1 MESKIVLNL
10 WFLSGSWLIFIDL
23 SFSPIFLFEK
33 HIKIERLTDKALWGT
48 LSPNKICFAWFYSML
63 SRTVLIEVQLFH
75 FGIVWRI
82 HFFSFIPFFFFSL
95 LTCSDLSVCSKY
107 MLYFFQSAV
116 NKAVNIVLSIAKDIP
131 LWKFAYLHHKQQK
144 VSILFWLF

>member
-82 HFFSFIPFFFFSL
+82 HFFSFIPFFFFPSYLFWSLCVLKVHALLFSECCKQSSKYSVINSQRYPTLEICL
-95 LTCSDLSVCSKY
+95 LTS
-107 MLYFFQSAV
+107 
-116 NKAVNIVLSIAKDIP
+116 
-131 LWKFAYLHHKQQK
+131 
-144 VSILFWLF
+144 

>member
-1 MESKIVLNL
+1 MLVKKQGKKIRDKTAKN
-10 WFLSGSWLIFIDL
+10 
-23 SFSPIFLFEK
+23 IFL
-33 HIKIERLTDKALWGT
+33 H
-48 LSPNKICFAWFYSML
+48 S
-63 SRTVLIEVQLFH
+63 
-75 FGIVWRI
+75 
-82 HFFSFIPFFFFSL
+82 FFFFFFL

-144 VSILFWLF
+144 VSILF